1 MTRYVLRYTGRGPVP
16 AADVARVRERTRV
29 LDAQGRTLL
38 VEAPAG
44 GADEVIDGLDGWV
57 GTPEHV
63 VPLVPVR
70 PRVRATRVRRS
81 A

>member
-16 AADVARVRERTRV
+16 TADLARVRRRARV
-29 LDAQGRTLL
+29 VDTGDRTLL
-38 VEAPAG
+38 VEVS
-44 GADEVIDGLDGWV
+44 ADRADALVESMPGWV
-57 GTPEHV
+57 GAPETV
-63 VPLVPVR
+63 VHLDPVR